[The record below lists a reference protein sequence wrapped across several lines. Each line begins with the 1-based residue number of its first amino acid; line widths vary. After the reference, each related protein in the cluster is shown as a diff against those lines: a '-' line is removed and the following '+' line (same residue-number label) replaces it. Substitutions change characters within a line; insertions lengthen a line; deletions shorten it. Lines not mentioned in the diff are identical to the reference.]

1 MGAEKHALCTKGG
14 TEGLFCTDETKF
26 CASGTPVT
34 FDFTILDEGNRIAY
48 TRSVGPKTV
57 NGNLSVDLGD
67 ISDRSKW
74 KATPYEDL
82 GIDNA
87 DGKRMYWAQRK
98 LGATAD
104 FGVNSFG
111 LFYAWGATTGY
122 PVRDSGGGKY
132 TSEHD
137 FYKDPAFE
145 LDENNRLKPAYDAA
159 YVNLGGAWRIP
170 TSDEWRRLWDNT
182 KHGFTEQSSVHY
194 ARVLLS
200 KVSGFTD
207 KYIYLPQPGY
217 VHWQKLT
224 GIVDGVC
231 DGRIYY
237 WTSDYADYYA
247 GDHRAFLFMVIGTV
261 NPDWTPF
268 DIGFGPPIRPVFTL
282 Q

>member
-14 TEGLFCTDETKF
+14 TGGRFCTDETKF
-26 CASGTPVT
+26 CAGGTPVS

-87 DGKRMYWAQRK
+87 DGKRIYWAQRN

-104 FGVNSFG
+104 FDVNSFG

-122 PVRDSGGGKY
+122 PVRDSGGGNY
-132 TSEHD
+132 TSEYD
-137 FYKDPAFE
+137 FHWDPAFE

-182 KHGFTEQSSVHY
+182 KHYFTEESAIHY
-194 ARVLLS
+194 ARGISS

-224 GIVDGVC
+224 GIVDGFC

-247 GDHRAFLFMVIGTV
+247 GDHRAFRFFV
-261 NPDWTPF
+261 NATSNPIWEPF
-268 DIGFGPPIRPVFTL
+268 DIGYGTPIRPVFTL